1 MASVIYP
8 YANKTRLVK
17 FLRALGHDI
26 PSIRRAEFSSYRRSY
41 WLHWEDSTGKWHVA
55 SYMACAYGP
64 VLIVDRVAT
73 GLGMATV
80 RQYGL
85 IEEKEKAPACA
96 GTQTKA

>member
-1 MASVIYP
+1 MAIYL

-26 PSIRRAEFSSYRRSY
+26 PSIRRAEFSFYRRTY
-41 WLHWEDSTGKWHVA
+41 WLEWEDSDGKWHKA
-55 SYMACAYGP
+55 SYLSGAYSP
-64 VLIVDRVAT
+64 VLIVDKAVTELA
-73 GLGMATV
+73 MATV

-85 IEEKEKAPACA
+85 VEEKEKAPACA

>member
-1 MASVIYP
+1 MAIYP

-17 FLRALGHDI
+17 FLRDLGHDI
-26 PSIRRAEFSSYRRSY
+26 PSIRRAEFSSYHRSY
-41 WLHWEDSTGKWHVA
+41 WLSWEDSTGKWHKA

-64 VLIVDRVAT
+64 VLIVDKVVT
-73 GLGMATV
+73 ELGMATV

-85 IEEKEKAPACA
+85 VEEKEKAPACA